1 MDYEFSLAHLTV
13 LQSTPQEM
21 VKIATKTGYQYV
33 SLRMTAVT
41 PNERTYPLMDDRAMM
56 KATKALLA
64 DTGVRVH
71 DIELA
76 RLDPKTEPEAYLSF
90 LEAGCELG
98 ARAVIGQ
105 LHDPDRDRATERF
118 ARLCDL
124 AKPLGLTV
132 DLEFLTWTDNSD
144 LITAAA
150 VLKAVNRPNAGLL
163 VDTLHFARSN
173 CSLDN
178 LKKLPREWFHFVHLC
193 DASREAPTTTEGLI
207 HAARSERYF
216 PGEGGLNLRE
226 ILACIPVV
234 PYSLEIPN
242 DILMKAL
249 GPEEFSRRAI
259 RAARKYLEGG
269 H

>member
-1 MDYEFSLAHLTV
+1 
-13 LQSTPQEM
+13 
-21 VKIATKTGYQYV
+21 
-33 SLRMTAVT
+33 
-41 PNERTYPLMDDRAMM
+41 MM

-98 ARAVIGQ
+98 ARAVIAQ
-105 LHDPDRDRATERF
+105 LHDHDRDRAMERF
-118 ARLCDL
+118 AGLCDL

-144 LITAAA
+144 LMTAAT
-150 VLKAVNRPNAGLL
+150 VLETVNRQNAGLL

-173 CSLDN
+173 CSLDD
-178 LKKLPREWFHFVHLC
+178 LKKLPRHWFHFVHLC
-193 DASREAPTTTEGLI
+193 DAPSEAPTTTESLI
-207 HAARSERYF
+207 HTARADRYF

-226 ILACIPVV
+226 ILACMPIV

-242 DILMKAL
+242 DTLMKEL
-249 GPEEFSRRAI
+249 GPEEFARRAI
-259 RAARKYLEGG
+259 RAAEKYLTD
-269 H
+269 